1 MRDLSANS
9 ITGKFHGAA
18 LFAAGLLLA
27 SAIAPAL
34 AAESAVVLMYH
45 RFGEDNHASS
55 SVSIET
61 FKAHLAELRD
71 GGYTVLPV
79 PEIVAALRAGRPL
92 PDRAVGI
99 TVDDAYLSAYERGW
113 PLLREAGFP
122 LTLFVAAGPVDEAR
136 RGYMSWDQ
144 VREMMKEGV
153 TIGHHTIWHRRLQ
166 RATPSRVVREIGEAS
181 LRYQAELGLVPEIF
195 SYPYG
200 EYSLAVRQAVIDAG
214 FAAAF
219 SQTSGVVHA
228 GGDLYTLPHF
238 IFAEKYAGL
247 DRFRI
252 AVNALPLPVSDLIPR
267 EPVLGHNPPALGFTV
282 DENVTGLKRLDCYI
296 SGRGKARV
304 EILAPNR
311 VEVRADEPFPPGRVR
326 FNCTLQADA
335 GRWRWLGAQYL
346 VPKPRVE

>member
-1 MRDLSANS
+1 MRA
-9 ITGKFHGAA
+9 TAA
-18 LFAAGLLLA
+18 KRK
-27 SAIAPAL
+27 SAIFLCASLVAACLAMAAAAAPAL

-45 RFGEDNHASS
+45 RFGEANHSTS
-55 SVSIET
+55 SVSVET

-79 PEIVAALRAGRPL
+79 PEIVAALKAGRPL

-99 TVDDAYLSAYERGW
+99 TVDDAYLSVYQRGW

-122 LTLFVAAGPVDEAR
+122 LTLFVAAGPVDESR
-136 RGYMSWDQ
+136 NGYMSWDQ
-144 VREMMKEGV
+144 VREMMKAGV

-166 RATPSRVVREIGEAS
+166 RATPSRVAREISEAT
-181 LRYQAELGLVPEIF
+181 LRYEAELGIKPEIF

-200 EYSLAVRQAVIDAG
+200 EYSLAVRQAAIDAG
-214 FAAAF
+214 FIAAF
-219 SQTSGVVHA
+219 SQTSGAIHS
-228 GGDLYTLPHF
+228 GGDFYTLPRF
-238 IFAEKYAGL
+238 VFAEKYAGI
-247 DRFRI
+247 DRFRL
-252 AVNALPLPVSDLIPR
+252 AVNALPLPVRELIPR
-267 EPVLGHNPPALGFTV
+267 EPMLGHNPPPLGFTV
-282 DENVTGLKRLDCYI
+282 DESVADLKRIACYI

-346 VPKPRVE
+346 VPKPQ